1 MRYLNEG
8 GSPVY
13 VVYEPKDFEDPV
25 VGYTAI
31 QYWMNDIGEDFLTIM
46 DIISILVTSF
56 VFSLSAKK

>member
-13 VVYEPKDFEDPV
+13 IVYEPEDFEDPV

-31 QYWMNDIGEDFLTIM
+31 QYWMNDIGEDF
-46 DIISILVTSF
+46 F
-56 VFSLSAKK
+56 

>member
-13 VVYEPKDFEDPV
+13 IIYEPEDFEDPV

-31 QYWMNDIGEDFLTIM
+31 
-46 DIISILVTSF
+46 
-56 VFSLSAKK
+56 